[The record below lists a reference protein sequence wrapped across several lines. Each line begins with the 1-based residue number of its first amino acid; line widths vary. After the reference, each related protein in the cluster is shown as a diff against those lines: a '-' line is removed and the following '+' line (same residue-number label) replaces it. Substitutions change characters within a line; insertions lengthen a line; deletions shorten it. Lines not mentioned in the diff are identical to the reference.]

1 MEEFFAFVR
10 TFGAVAPQ
18 DLELV
23 RARYRTM
30 RLPQGEFFLR
40 PGQVCHRIG
49 FVQKG
54 VARVFIHGADGQEVI
69 RAFVSERN
77 FMVDIH
83 SYHNQSPSV
92 EYWEVLADMEMLYWE
107 RPDLEYMRENIA
119 AWHKVTVNMAQKIL
133 LDAALE
139 RTEMFNDDATT
150 RYQKFVQRYPHVVQ
164 RVPLRHIANYLGI
177 APQSLSRIRQQSRIS
192 TEFVSQ

>member
-1 MEEFFAFVR
+1 VKE
-10 TFGAVAPQ
+10 
-18 DLELV
+18 
-23 RARYRTM
+23 
-30 RLPQGEFFLR
+30 
-40 PGQVCHRIG
+40 
-49 FVQKG
+49 G

-83 SYHNQSPSV
+83 SYHNQSPSI
-92 EYWEVLADMEMLYWE
+92 EYWEVLADMEMFYWE

-177 APQSLSRIRQQSRIS
+177 APQSLSRIRQQSRRS